1 MSDATQNGPV
11 GDSSGREVKKV
22 TRLPKCF
29 ALFSVTDKYV
39 SMSYVLDLFL
49 QIGKCW
55 LYLLLL
61 VLIVLFLETL
71 SNRC

>member
-1 MSDATQNGPV
+1 MSDAIQNGPV

-39 SMSYVLDLFL
+39 SMSYVLDLFFANW
-49 QIGKCW
+49 QM
-55 LYLLLL
+55 L
-61 VLIVLFLETL
+61 VVFVVISFDSSVSGNTL
-71 SNRC
+71 K

>member
-39 SMSYVLDLFL
+39 LCFRSFFCKLANVGCICCY
-49 QIGKCW
+49 
-55 LYLLLL
+55 
-61 VLIVLFLETL
+61 
-71 SNRC
+71 